1 MNNLF
6 KFLFDNNKSN
16 NALCINDRYYT
27 YDEFSKTIFSI
38 ANQINKNAKCQEKI
52 GVYLTDSM
60 YTYAS
65 IYAIWLTGNI
75 YVPLHKSYPKSR
87 LEDIAELSN
96 LAMILTSEFGENI
109 PKNHLIIDSTILNDF
124 SVVKPFEH
132 SNSDLMYILFTSGST
147 GVPKGVQISHGNLV
161 SFFNEIKFLNFDVSR
176 EAGYLQPFDLTFDLS
191 IVSTI
196 LPLTNGGVLY
206 HVSSDT
212 VKYLEIY
219 RLLEDYAIEFAIIV
233 PSVLNMLK
241 QYFDTIHLDNLK
253 IVALSGEAV
262 PLELTQKWQQCCPN
276 ARFFN
281 FYGPTECTIFCT
293 CYEIPRTDIRHQNGI
308 VSIGKPTF
316 DLFGVL
322 LDENLDEI
330 SKGEKGELWIGGDQV
345 SVGYLN
351 NNELNLLLFKDL
363 KGVRYYNTGDIVQ
376 SDNDNYLF
384 YLGRKDH
391 QIKRNGFRI
400 ELSEI
405 EYKSSLALDCQVCVI
420 SKVSSNTVDII
431 LVLEVNQHERS
442 VIVSKLNE
450 QLPAFMIPNII
461 FEVKEFPLNDNG
473 KLDRKQILEIYEQ
486 SEFNN

>member
-1 MNNLF
+1 M
-6 KFLFDNNKSN
+6 
-16 NALCINDRYYT
+16 
-27 YDEFSKTIFSI
+27 
-38 ANQINKNAKCQEKI
+38 
-52 GVYLTDSM
+52 
-60 YTYAS
+60 
-65 IYAIWLTGNI
+65 
-75 YVPLHKSYPKSR
+75 
-87 LEDIAELSN
+87 
-96 LAMILTSEFGENI
+96 
-109 PKNHLIIDSTILNDF
+109 
-124 SVVKPFEH
+124 
-132 SNSDLMYILFTSGST
+132 
-147 GVPKGVQISHGNLV
+147 
-161 SFFNEIKFLNFDVSR
+161 
-176 EAGYLQPFDLTFDLS
+176 
-191 IVSTI
+191 
-196 LPLTNGGVLY
+196 
-206 HVSSDT
+206 
-212 VKYLEIY
+212 
-219 RLLEDYAIEFAIIV
+219 
-233 PSVLNMLK
+233 
-241 QYFDTIHLDNLK
+241 
-253 IVALSGEAV
+253 
-262 PLELTQKWQQCCPN
+262 
-276 ARFFN
+276 
-281 FYGPTECTIFCT
+281 
-293 CYEIPRTDIRHQNGI
+293 
-308 VSIGKPTF
+308 SIGKPTF